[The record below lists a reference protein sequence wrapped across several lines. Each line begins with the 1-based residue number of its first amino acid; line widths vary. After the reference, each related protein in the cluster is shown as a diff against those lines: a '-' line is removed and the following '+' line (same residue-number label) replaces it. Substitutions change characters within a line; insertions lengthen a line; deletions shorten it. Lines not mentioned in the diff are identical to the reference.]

1 VSRPVS
7 TPGID
12 DDSDAIKRSFW
23 RLHPLTNEALIRS
36 AAWLADS
43 NEAAERGD
51 KVRAEKCFGK
61 SRYWLDRY
69 NKLTGNA

>member
-1 VSRPVS
+1 V
-7 TPGID
+7 
-12 DDSDAIKRSFW
+12 
-23 RLHPLTNEALIRS
+23 HPLTNEALNRS

-51 KVRAEKCFGK
+51 KVRAEKCFDK